1 MCISRLPDGAAG
13 DDEAV
18 RIANDCD
25 FALSSCAHS
34 GSSRRAAAICARLE
48 AGMSAVN
55 DLEGTTYLS
64 QSLPFGGMKCSVSG
78 PPHIWQT
85 WCRHVPV
92 GAQGFDRFAGVEG
105 LRGLCHAKSIVT
117 DRLFSL
123 SIPAQIAYPST
134 GQGAAFGSSL
144 VQIVYG
150 YSVLERLRGV
160 VGIVRVSLFGAGQ
173 EGTSGG
179 GAATVSKP
187 KRRAS
192 RSPSSEPRKR
202 Q

>member
-1 MCISRLPDGAAG
+1 MVPTRAG
-13 DDEAV
+13 V
-18 RIANDCD
+18 
-25 FALSSCAHS
+25 
-34 GSSRRAAAICARLE
+34 
-48 AGMSAVN
+48 
-55 DLEGTTYLS
+55 
-64 QSLPFGGMKCSVSG
+64 
-78 PPHIWQT
+78 
-85 WCRHVPV
+85 
-92 GAQGFDRFAGVEG
+92 AQGFDRFAGVEG
-105 LRGLCHAKSIVT
+105 LRGLCHVKSIVT

-134 GQGAAFGSSL
+134 GQGVAFGSSL

-160 VGIVRVSLFGAGQ
+160 AGIVRVSLFGAGQ
-173 EGTSGG
+173 ESAGG
-179 GAATVSKP
+179 EAATVSKP

>member
-1 MCISRLPDGAAG
+1 MVPTRAG
-13 DDEAV
+13 V
-18 RIANDCD
+18 
-25 FALSSCAHS
+25 
-34 GSSRRAAAICARLE
+34 
-48 AGMSAVN
+48 
-55 DLEGTTYLS
+55 
-64 QSLPFGGMKCSVSG
+64 
-78 PPHIWQT
+78 
-85 WCRHVPV
+85 
-92 GAQGFDRFAGVEG
+92 AQGFDRFAGVEG

-173 EGTSGG
+173 EGTSGDD
-179 GAATVSKP
+179 
-187 KRRAS
+187 
-192 RSPSSEPRKR
+192 
-202 Q
+202 

>member
-1 MCISRLPDGAAG
+1 MGPLIFGKHGA
-13 DDEAV
+13 D
-18 RIANDCD
+18 
-25 FALSSCAHS
+25 
-34 GSSRRAAAICARLE
+34 
-48 AGMSAVN
+48 
-55 DLEGTTYLS
+55 T
-64 QSLPFGGMKCSVSG
+64 
-78 PPHIWQT
+78 
-85 WCRHVPV
+85 CRYD
-92 GAQGFDRFAGVEG
+92 AQGFDRFAGVEG
-105 LRGLCHAKSIVT
+105 LRGLCHVKSIVT

-134 GQGAAFGSSL
+134 GQGVAFGSSL

-160 VGIVRVSLFGAGQ
+160 AGIVRVSLFGAGQ
-173 EGTSGG
+173 ESAGG

-187 KRRAS
+187 KRRTS

>member
-1 MCISRLPDGAAG
+1 MVPTRAG
-13 DDEAV
+13 V
-18 RIANDCD
+18 
-25 FALSSCAHS
+25 
-34 GSSRRAAAICARLE
+34 
-48 AGMSAVN
+48 
-55 DLEGTTYLS
+55 
-64 QSLPFGGMKCSVSG
+64 
-78 PPHIWQT
+78 
-85 WCRHVPV
+85 
-92 GAQGFDRFAGVEG
+92 AQGFDRFAGVEG
-105 LRGLCHAKSIVT
+105 LRGLCHVKSIVT

-134 GQGAAFGSSL
+134 GQGVAFGSSL

-160 VGIVRVSLFGAGQ
+160 AGIVRVSLFGAGQ
-173 EGTSGG
+173 ESAGG